1 METVMDNRMLED
13 FIVKQDIGSIARIPI
28 PIDGNIYYLEIPLTT
43 KDEYYVLCGGEYEI
57 I

>member
-1 METVMDNRMLED
+1 MDNRMLED